1 MSPQHTDV
9 ATGGRWWRRY
19 LFSTDHHVIGIQY
32 GFTALTFLLVGF
44 LFMLL
49 MRWQLAYP
57 GAALQWLGQLFGPNR
72 MPDGIML
79 PEFYNQ
85 LGAMHGTI
93 MVFLGVVP
101 LGVGAFGNYF
111 VPGFI
116 GAEEMAFPRIN
127 ALSFWTYVLGG
138 VMTLVGFFRPEVGP
152 NSGWTSYPPLA
163 VLASD
168 GQTYWLIGL
177 FLLGVSSMLGAINL
191 ITTVVQ
197 LRSEGKG
204 FFSLPF
210 FVWAQLIS
218 AFLLLLAFPPLQ
230 TACVLQLMD
239 RLLDTSFF
247 MPSGLIVSGQILTR
261 SGGGTPILWQHLFWF
276 LAHPE
281 VYVLILPAMGIV
293 SEVLTSSL
301 GRPLHS
307 YRTTVYAS
315 IALGFLSMLV
325 WAHHMFLTGM
335 GTVMSGFFQA
345 TTMIVSIPS
354 VIIITSLLLTLRG
367 GTYRF
372 TTPLLFAL
380 AFLPMFGIG
389 GLTGLPLG
397 LAPTD
402 THLHDTYYVIGH
414 FHYIVAPGT
423 IFAFFAGIYFWFPK
437 FTGRSMN
444 EILGKIHFWLSFI
457 FMNGVFFPMFIMGLA
472 GVSRRLYD
480 GGAQYAIAQP
490 VLHWNVFSSYSAWAL
505 GLAQLFFIVN
515 LFMSLLRRKTR

>member
-1 MSPQHTDV
+1 MTTPSPAVRTSLP
-9 ATGGRWWRRY
+9 WWRKSIV
-19 LFSTDHHVIGIQY
+19 STDHHVIGLQY
-32 GFTALTFLLVGF
+32 GFTSLIFLLFGF
-44 LFMLL
+44 LLMLV
-49 MRWQLAYP
+49 MRWQLAFP
-57 GAALQWLGQLFGPNR
+57 GEAVQWLGKLFGPDR
-72 MPDGIML
+72 MPDGVML

-85 LGAMHGTI
+85 LGAMHGTV

-101 LGVGAFGNYF
+101 LGVGAFGNYL

-116 GAEEMAFPRIN
+116 GAPEMAFPRVN
-127 ALSFWTYVLGG
+127 AASFWTYVLGG
-138 VMTLVGFFRPEVGP
+138 VAMLIGFAQPSGGP
-152 NSGWTSYPPLA
+152 GSGWTSYPPLS

-168 GQTYWLIGL
+168 GQTFWLIGL
-177 FLLGVSSMLGAINL
+177 FFIGISSLLGSINL

-197 LRSEGKG
+197 LRAAGMG
-204 FFSLPF
+204 FFQMPF

-218 AFLLLLAFPPLQ
+218 SFLLLLAFPPLQ
-230 TACVLQLMD
+230 AACILQLMD
-239 RLLDTSFF
+239 RLVGTSFF
-247 MPSGLIVSGQILTR
+247 LPSGLIVAGQTIAR

-293 SEVLTSSL
+293 AEVVTTSI
-301 GRPLHS
+301 GKPLHS
-307 YRTTVYAS
+307 YRTTVYAT
-315 IALGFLSMLV
+315 IVLGVLSLLV

-354 VIIITSLLLTLRG
+354 VIILTSLLLTLRG
-367 GTYRF
+367 GTFSF

-380 AFLPMFGIG
+380 AFLPMFGLG

-402 THLHDTYYVIGH
+402 IPLHDTYYVIGH

-423 IFAFFAGIYFWFPK
+423 IFAFFAGIYHWFPRI
-437 FTGRSMN
+437 TGKSMN
-444 EILGKIHFWLSFI
+444 ETLGKIHFWLTFPL
-457 FMNGVFFPMFIMGLA
+457 MNCIFFPMFILGLA

-480 GGAQYAIAQP
+480 GGMQYAHAQG
-490 VLHWNVFSSYSAWAL
+490 VVHLNVFISYAAWAL
-505 GLAQLFFIVN
+505 GIAQLFFIAN
-515 LFMSLLRRKTR
+515 LVLTIARKRRA

>member
-1 MSPQHTDV
+1 MTTHATDLKNPLP
-9 ATGGRWWRRY
+9 WWRRT
-19 LFSTDHHVIGIQY
+19 LVSTDHRVIGIQY
-32 GFTALTFLLVGF
+32 GLTSLTFLLLGF
-44 LFMLL
+44 LLMLI

-57 GAALQWLGQLFGPNR
+57 GEAVPWLGRLFGPDR
-72 MPDGIML
+72 MPEGIML

-101 LGVGAFGNYF
+101 LGVGAFGNYL

-116 GAEEMAFPRIN
+116 GAREMAFPRVN

-138 VMTLVGFFRPEVGP
+138 AAMLAGFARPSGGP
-152 NSGWTSYPPLA
+152 SSGWTSYPPLSI
-163 VLASD
+163 LATD
-168 GQTYWLIGL
+168 GQTFWLIGL
-177 FLLGVSSMLGAINL
+177 FLIGISSLLGSINL

-197 LRSEGKG
+197 LRAVGMR
-204 FFSLPF
+204 FFQLPF
-210 FVWAQLIS
+210 FVWAQFVS
-218 AFLLLLAFPPLQ
+218 SFLLLLAFPPLQ

-239 RLLDTSFF
+239 RLLNTSFF
-247 MPSGLIVSGQILTR
+247 MPSGLIVSGQTIAR

-293 SEVLTSSL
+293 AEVLTSSI
-301 GRPLHS
+301 GKPLHS
-307 YRTTVYAS
+307 YRTTVWAT
-315 IALGFLSMLV
+315 IALGILSMVV

-354 VIIITSLLLTLRG
+354 VVIITSLLLTLRG
-367 GTYRF
+367 GTFKF

-380 AFLPMFGIG
+380 AFLPMFGLG

-402 THLHDTYYVIGH
+402 IPLHDTYYVIGH

-423 IFAFFAGIYFWFPK
+423 IFAFFAGIYFWFPRI
-437 FTGRSMN
+437 TGKVLN
-444 EILGKIHFWLSFI
+444 ETLGKIHFWLTFPL
-457 FMNGVFFPMFIMGLA
+457 MNGIFFPMFILGLA

-480 GGAQYAIAQP
+480 GGAQYAHAQA
-490 VLHWNVFSSYSAWAL
+490 VVHWNVFISYCAWGL
-505 GLAQLFFIVN
+505 GLAQIIFILN
-515 LFMSLLRRKTR
+515 LLVTSLRGKRA